1 MKNKK
6 SSENF
11 LDFLPERNIQWETDE
26 KGIIILLKEK
36 SRIKLIKKLVSVFN
50 RDQFMKIHLDK
61 TGSDVWKRIDGR
73 KNILEICKEI
83 RFENNSDI
91 PRLEERV
98 SYFLRLME
106 KNNFVVIKKKPA
118 I

>member
-11 LDFLPERNIQWETDE
+11 LDFVPERNIQWETDE
-26 KGIIILLKEK
+26 KGRIILLKEK
-36 SRIKLIKKLVSVFN
+36 SRIKIVKKLVSVFN
-50 RDQFMKIHLDK
+50 KEQFMKIHLDK
-61 TGSDVWKRIDGR
+61 TGSEVWGKIGGG
-73 KNILEICKEI
+73 KNILEICNEI
-83 RFENNSDI
+83 RSENNSDI
-91 PRLEERV
+91 PQLEERV

-106 KNNFVVIKKKPA
+106 NNNFDVIKKKPA